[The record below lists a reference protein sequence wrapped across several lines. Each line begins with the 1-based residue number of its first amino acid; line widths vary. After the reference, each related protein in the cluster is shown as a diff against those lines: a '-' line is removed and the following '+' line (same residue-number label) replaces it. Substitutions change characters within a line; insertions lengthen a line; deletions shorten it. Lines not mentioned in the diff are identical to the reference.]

1 MFQILKQTEPGV
13 RSLYGVCVW
22 GGGWRKKKELVKG
35 PGVFL
40 ILQFAG
46 HPSASPRGE
55 SRQAGLEFASVTSF
69 QLKAD

>member
-1 MFQILKQTEPGV
+1 M
-13 RSLYGVCVW
+13 VCVW
-22 GGGWRKKKELVKG
+22 GGVWRKKKELVKG
-35 PGVFL
+35 PSVFL